1 MRARMRRAFGTIR
14 AHAAHEAAMLLWSS
28 HMRITVS
35 ALTLLLATAS
45 ASAAATT
52 LPGPA
57 FPTFERPAQIAAAC
71 ERSLKGA
78 RQRVAAL
85 ERMAPGVRWMT
96 AADDLSAHIEDTYY
110 PISFVGNVHPDK
122 ALRDAAEACDLRWQ
136 DFSSSLGQNEKLY
149 QVARR
154 LKPRDA
160 IDREF
165 IRVTLESFEDAGVS
179 LPKDKRA
186 RAKAISDRITELNI
200 TFDKNIRDD
209 KTRVAFTEAELAGVP
224 ESSWKSAP
232 RDGEGRVQL
241 GIDDPSYVPV
251 LTYADS
257 AVTRERMWRAK
268 QALGGPVN
276 IDLLDQIVKLRL
288 EYAQLFG
295 YPSYADFVLRRRM
308 ARDTKTTSAFL
319 DELKGV
325 VEASEKREVAELRD
339 AKAQHLGQPAAQMQ
353 RWDIAYYTERVKRA
367 RYSVDQN
374 AFRPYF
380 PPQESLHFVM
390 RIAEKLFGVRYE
402 RVPAKLWHPEAQA
415 YAVHDVRSGKP
426 IATLLVDLYPRDGK
440 YNHAAVWSYRGVASR
455 TGRTPQAALV
465 VNFDRTGLTLEELE
479 TLLHEFGHAVH
490 NNLSTTRYIA
500 HAGTSTLNDFSEA
513 PSQMLEDWVYDPRV
527 LALMR
532 EVCASCKPVPDE
544 LLAQAVR
551 AREFGRAIRYSR
563 QHLYASYDLALHTAD
578 APNPLA
584 TWARMEGA
592 TPVGHVPGSLFPASF
607 SHVAGGYAAGYYGY
621 LWSEVVAHDLRTPFA
636 ADKMNAAVGRRYRDT
651 ILANGGQRPPGELVR
666 DFLGRETNSKAFF
679 DYVGKR

>member
-1 MRARMRRAFGTIR
+1 MRTA
-14 AHAAHEAAMLLWSS
+14 
-28 HMRITVS
+28 VS
-35 ALTLLLATAS
+35 TLTLLLVAGAT
-45 ASAAATT
+45 SAAS

-57 FPTFERPAQIAAAC
+57 FPNFDRPAQIAAAC
-71 ERSLKGA
+71 ERGLQGA

-85 ERMAPGVRWMT
+85 ERLAPGVRWM
-96 AADDLSAHIEDTYY
+96 ARADDLGGYIEDHYY

-136 DFSSSLGQNEKLY
+136 DFSSSLGQNEQLY
-149 QVARR
+149 QAARR
-154 LKPRDA
+154 LKARDA

-165 IRVTLESFEDAGVS
+165 IRVTLEGFEDSGVS
-179 LPKDKRA
+179 LPKEQRA
-186 RAKAISDRITELNI
+186 RAKVNSDRITELNI

-209 KTRVAFTEAELAGVP
+209 KTRLAFTEAELAGVP

-241 GIDDPSYVPV
+241 GIDYPTYVPV
-251 LTYADS
+251 LTYADN
-257 AVTRERMWRAK
+257 AATRERMWRAK
-268 QALGGPVN
+268 MALGGPVN
-276 IDLLDQIVKLRL
+276 IELLDQIVKLRR

-339 AKAQHLGQPAAQMQ
+339 AKALHVGAPSAQVE

-374 AFRPYF
+374 QFRPYF
-380 PPQESLHFVM
+380 PPQESLQFVM
-390 RIAEKLFGVRYE
+390 RIAETLFGIRYQ
-402 RVPAKLWHPEAQA
+402 RVPAKLWHPQAQA
-415 YAVHDVRSGKP
+415 YAVSDAKSGKP
-426 IATLLVDLYPRDGK
+426 LATLLVDLYPRDGK

-455 TGRTPQAALV
+455 IGRTPQAALV
-465 VNFDRTGLTLEELE
+465 VNFDRTGLTLDELE

-500 HAGTSTLNDFSEA
+500 HAGTSTLRDFSEA
-513 PSQMLEDWVYDPRV
+513 PSQMLEDWVYDKRV
-527 LALMR
+527 LALFQQ
-532 EVCASCKPVPDE
+532 VCARCKPVPDE

-551 AREFGRAIRYSR
+551 ARGFGKAIRYSR
-563 QHLYASYDLALHTAD
+563 QHLYASYDLALHAAG
-578 APNPLA
+578 APQPLA
-584 TWARMEGA
+584 TWAAMEGA
-592 TPVGHVPGSLFPASF
+592 TPLGHVPGSMLPASF
-607 SHVAGGYAAGYYGY
+607 SHVVGGYAAGYYGY

-636 ADKMNAAVGRRYRDT
+636 ADKMSATVGRRYRDT
-651 ILANGGQRPPGELVR
+651 VLANGGQRPPGELVR

-679 DYVGKR
+679 DFVGKP